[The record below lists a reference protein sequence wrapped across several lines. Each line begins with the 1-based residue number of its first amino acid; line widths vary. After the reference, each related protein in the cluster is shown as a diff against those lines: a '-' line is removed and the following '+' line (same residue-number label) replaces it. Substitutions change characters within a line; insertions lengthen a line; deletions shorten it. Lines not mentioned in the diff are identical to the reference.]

1 MKEDM
6 KFVVGGAAVGAILGA
21 LVGWLYLR
29 SMRSNEAQVAESVI
43 APAKTLDRGQ
53 IFRLATSVVSVIR
66 QLIDL
71 S

>member
-1 MKEDM
+1 VKEDM

-29 SMRSNEAQVAESVI
+29 SMRSNEAQAAESVT